1 MIDVKH
7 VLKWLDRIW
16 TIVVVAIIV
25 YVLSA
30 VLVVASFRVPTGSM
44 EPAILPG
51 DYILVNKLIFGPR
64 IFNLWAA
71 ADKRPFTVYRLWGWR
86 EVDYNDVLVF
96 NRPSRS
102 SRAGVEFDLM
112 SYFAKRCV
120 ALPGDTIEIRNW
132 RYKVRGKDGFPLGNV
147 SGQELAATLYGDCDE
162 ARTFFGKA
170 YPAYPKVEPFAWTI
184 QDFGPLYVPAAG
196 SKVALTQETAVLY
209 RKYIEWETGQAL
221 RLDTL
226 KNEIFLGKEPVKE
239 YIFKKNYYFAAGD
252 NVMNSGDSRYWGLV
266 PEEFIVGV
274 AVCVWKSSRGTV
286 RFIN

>member
-1 MIDVKH
+1 MIGVKH
-7 VLKWLDRIW
+7 VLKWLDRVW
-16 TIVVVAIIV
+16 TIVAVAIIV
-25 YVLSA
+25 YVLST
-30 VLVVASFRVPTGSM
+30 VLLVASFRVPTGSM

-51 DYILVNKLIFGPR
+51 DCILVNKLIFGPR

-71 ADKRPFTVYRLWGWR
+71 ADKRPFTVCRLWGWR
-86 EVDYNDVLVF
+86 GVDYNDVLVF

-112 SYFAKRCV
+112 TYFAKRCV

-132 RYKVRGKDGFPLGNV
+132 RYHVRGREEMPLGYIPC
-147 SGQELAATLYGDCDE
+147 QEQAATLYGDRDE
-162 ARTFFGKA
+162 ARDFFGKA
-170 YPAYPKVEPFAWTI
+170 YPAYPKVEPYDWTI

-196 SKVALTQETAVLY
+196 GNVALTRETAVLY
-209 RKYIEWETGQAL
+209 RKYIEWETGEAL
-221 RLDTL
+221 RVDTL
-226 KNEIFLGKEPVKE
+226 KNEIFLGNESIKE

-252 NVMNSGDSRYWGLV
+252 NIMNSGDSRYWGLV

-274 AVCVWKSSRGTV
+274 AVCVWKSPQGTV